1 MITSVSQAVQL
12 LDDAGADAIQREMA
26 AHYLEQH
33 PDRSIVQR
41 LVNALEDDDP
51 GVRWASAEALSKLGQ
66 RALVDMLVALMDP
79 TRVGDPLL
87 REGVYHALHHNLD
100 PKIPAQAHAL
110 MQALRGP
117 VPDLASM
124 EEAFYLLRQMRE
136 ENRDNFKEDS
146 ARHHEAPL

>member
-1 MITSVSQAVQL
+1 MITSVLQAVEL
-12 LDDAGADAIQREMA
+12 LDDASADTIQREMA

-33 PDRSIVQR
+33 PDRTIVQR
-41 LVNALEDDDP
+41 MVSALEDNDP

-66 RALVDMLVALMDP
+66 RALIDMLMALMDP
-79 TRVGDPLL
+79 TRVGNPLL

-124 EEAFYLLRQMRE
+124 EEAFYLLREIRE
-136 ENRDNFKEDS
+136 ENRNRFKEDS
-146 ARHHEAPL
+146 ARHREAPL